1 MEKICRPEIHILK
14 PGQIKPK
21 IPGWPDTS
29 RCSEK
34 MYFLVIWVNWSFT
47 VHVINDPSQNEWMWT
62 CLQTLLC
69 CDSGCCCRS
78 VFAVFHWQVSWTV
91 WPPTGLSHS
100 HTHTDAKVKGPS
112 LGHCVGVCALSP
124 HCLLSILVFWMDV
137 RRAAAAVT
145 AILNSTD
152 QNVSVAEYQKL
163 SSTVLKASC
172 LGFKSSCR
180 PLLHIISCHFSTV
193 NYQNNGN
200 FVNNTF
206 KKNCLFCR
214 QKKHI

>member
-1 MEKICRPEIHILK
+1 MSECERVF
-14 PGQIKPK
+14 G
-21 IPGWPDTS
+21 
-29 RCSEK
+29 RCCA
-34 MYFLVIWVNWSFT
+34 VIVAA
-47 VHVINDPSQNEWMWT
+47 VVGL
-62 CLQTLLC
+62 CLLC
-69 CDSGCCCRS
+69 FTGRS
-78 VFAVFHWQVSWTV
+78 AE
-91 WPPTGLSHS
+91 LSDLPLAS
-100 HTHTDAKVKGPS
+100 LTHTHTDAKVKGPS